1 MIPIENPLWARL
13 ESERTAKE
21 LVDQI
26 INSDDLIAYIV
37 SQSKDTENSTLWAYF
52 LQTAKGLIAKV
63 GHWPLYDTPSIAGIN
78 FGQKCL
84 TRDEVFKKLV
94 NCINE

>member
-1 MIPIENPLWARL
+1 MRI
-13 ESERTAKE
+13 SEQKPDQKDLAE
-21 LVDQI
+21 QI
-26 INSDDLIAYIV
+26 IDSNDLIADIV
-37 SQSKDTENSTLWAYF
+37 SQSKDTESSTLWAYF
-52 LQTAKGLIAKV
+52 LQTSHGFFIRI
-63 GHWPLYDTPSIAGIN
+63 GQWPLCNTPRVAGIN